1 MKKAYTIIFL
11 LAVICSTMFLGCQK
25 TEEETPVTP
34 PPPAGGEGVTG
45 SFTSVT
51 NGTVAYD
58 NFSLIVDKGDVP
70 TLTSGDPGTVTF
82 SMNTSSTIESG
93 YPSIPSGYTI
103 VSKYLKAG
111 PESFTFNAPIQIY
124 FPAASQPSPQGLM
137 VLNYRPE
144 TSSWKIITVAALD
157 TVNKKV
163 AIDVLTLGYYVL
175 VKSNNTTD
183 ASDFRQG
190 GCVFDREDLWTNYIL
205 TVKSAALEKP
215 EQLALFANGFIGGT
229 YTGPIFLG
237 CPNGKT
243 KAIVPQGIIE
253 FWVSYSIC
261 NGSDQRIY
269 TYSLPA
275 TVTVSDPLNFIGWST
290 YDAVTYVPFTLPV
303 GGTWVLGR
311 PSGTA
316 GSGAWPPATV
326 PYGSGVFQATLTWL
340 NVSGTA
346 ADMDLH
352 LYGPNAL
359 HIYYGNRTNADFSL
373 DRDFRTTLG
382 NATENIYS
390 LRNVMPSGEYTVK
403 VVNYSGNTMA
413 FNTRVVLNGAS
424 TNYSGS
430 LSATNEVTVRT
441 LTIP

>member
-1 MKKAYTIIFL
+1 MKKAYTIIFIFAAMYSL
-11 LAVICSTMFLGCQK
+11 LLFSGCQK

-34 PPPAGGEGVTG
+34 PTGTGEGVTATY
-45 SFTSVT
+45 TSTT

-70 TLTSGDPGTVTF
+70 TLTSGDPGSVTF

-93 YPSIPSGYTI
+93 YTAVPSGYTI

-124 FPAASQPSPQGLM
+124 FPASSQSSPQGLM
-137 VLNYRPE
+137 VMNYRPE
-144 TSSWKIITVAALD
+144 TQSWKIITVAAID
-157 TVNKKV
+157 TANKKV
-163 AIDVLTLGYYVL
+163 AVDVLTLGYYVL
-175 VKSNNTTD
+175 VKSNATTD

-243 KAIVPQGIIE
+243 KAIVPQGTIE

-311 PSGTA
+311 PGGSGGT
-316 GSGAWPPATV
+316 GAWPPATV
-326 PYGSGVFQATLTWL
+326 PYGSGVFQSTLTWV
-340 NVSGTA
+340 NAGGTV

-352 LYGPNAL
+352 LYGPNGI
-359 HIYYGNRTNADFSL
+359 HIYYGNRTTADFSL
-373 DRDFRTTLG
+373 DRDWRSTLG
-382 NATENIYS
+382 NATENLYS
-390 LRNVMPSGEYTVK
+390 VRSVMPSGEYTVK
-403 VVNYSGNTMA
+403 VVNYSGSTMS

-424 TNYSGS
+424 TNYSGT
-430 LSATNEVTVRT
+430 LSATQEATVKT
-441 LTIP
+441 FTIP